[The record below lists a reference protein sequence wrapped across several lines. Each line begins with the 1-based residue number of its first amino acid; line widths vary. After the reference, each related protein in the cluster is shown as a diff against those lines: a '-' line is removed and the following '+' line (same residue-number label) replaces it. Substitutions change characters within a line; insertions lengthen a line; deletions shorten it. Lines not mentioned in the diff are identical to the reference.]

1 MDTKFDVILLN
12 LWAKSKF
19 YHFFPPGGGGGSDV
33 MVTSFI
39 VKEGSETIRHL
50 GSDSLIDELYS
61 ILHKTRINRGNRYRK
76 NDPCIKGFLENKNV
90 RKL

>member
-1 MDTKFDVILLN
+1 MGKIEIL
-12 LWAKSKF
+12 S
-19 YHFFPPGGGGGSDV
+19 FFPSRGWGGGSDV

-76 NDPCIKGFLENKNV
+76 NDLCIKGFLENKNV

>member
-1 MDTKFDVILLN
+1 MGKIEIL
-12 LWAKSKF
+12 S
-19 YHFFPPGGGGGSDV
+19 FFPSKGGGGGGGGSDV

-61 ILHKTRINRGNRYRK
+61 ILHKTRIN
-76 NDPCIKGFLENKNV
+76 
-90 RKL
+90 

>member
-12 LWAKSKF
+12 LWAKSKL
-19 YHFFPPGGGGGSDV
+19 YHFFSPSGEKSDV

-39 VKEGSETIRHL
+39 VKEGSETILHL

-76 NDPCIKGFLENKNV
+76 NDLCIKGFSENKNI

>member
-1 MDTKFDVILLN
+1 MGKIEIL
-12 LWAKSKF
+12 S
-19 YHFFPPGGGGGSDV
+19 FFPSKRGKSDV

-50 GSDSLIDELYS
+50 ASDSLIDELYS

-76 NDPCIKGFLENKNV
+76 NDLCIKGFLENKNV

>member
-1 MDTKFDVILLN
+1 MGKIEIL
-12 LWAKSKF
+12 S
-19 YHFFPPGGGGGSDV
+19 FFPSKGGGGGSDV

>member
-1 MDTKFDVILLN
+1 MGKIEIL
-12 LWAKSKF
+12 S
-19 YHFFPPGGGGGSDV
+19 FFPSKRGKSDV

-50 GSDSLIDELYS
+50 ASDSLIDELYS

-76 NDPCIKGFLENKNV
+76 NDLRIKGFLENKNV